1 MPESAQR
8 GIRLQKYLADKGLG
22 SRRKIE
28 TWITEG
34 RIRID
39 GRAAQLGDRVTEQSR
54 ISVNGR
60 PLQRRVD
67 ARQTRVIMY
76 NKPEGEICSR
86 DDPGDR
92 PTVFR
97 RLPKLKGSRW
107 VVVGRLDL
115 NTRGLLLFT
124 NNGDLA
130 NQLMHPEFGLEREYL
145 CRVFGNVDDAAIRQL
160 TEGIVLDGETAKFL
174 SVKRQRGEGRNTW
187 YNVVVA
193 EGRYREV
200 RRMWESVGCRVSRLV
215 RVRYGSVVL
224 PKTLRQGGIMQLKP
238 TAVSKLSGDDQ
249 TAEQRSVAEPRSDRR
264 KPGISAPGRSKR
276 PESKNSGRRPG
287 KKVTRRTKR

>member
-1 MPESAQR
+1 LR
-8 GIRLQKYLADKGLG
+8 GRLD
-22 SRRKIE
+22 
-28 TWITEG
+28 
-34 RIRID
+34 
-39 GRAAQLGDRVTEQSR
+39 
-54 ISVNGR
+54 
-60 PLQRRVD
+60 P
-67 ARQTRVIMY
+67 RQTRVIVY

-97 RLPKLKGSRW
+97 HLPKLKGSRW

-145 CRVFGNVDDAAIRQL
+145 CRVFGNVDETSIQRL
-160 TEGIVLDGETAKFL
+160 IEGVVLDGETAKFL

-187 YNVVVA
+187 YKVVVT

-200 RRMWESVGCRVSRLV
+200 RRMWETVGCRVSRLV
-215 RVRYGSVVL
+215 RVRYGSVIL
-224 PKTLRQGGIMQLKP
+224 PRNLRPGETMELK
-238 TAVSKLSGDDQ
+238 ASELSKLLPQETKDQSTKQEKTDDSRTRWQ
-249 TAEQRSVAEPRSDRR
+249 
-264 KPGISAPGRSKR
+264 KPGFKKAKSPRKGSSRKHSSKR
-276 PESKNSGRRPG
+276 GSPAQPSRNRSGRG
-287 KKVTRRTKR
+287 VAKKTGRRTKR